1 MTEHNTVLFPVEFR
15 DMRDR
20 LFRLLQHF
28 SYEWREKPFELK
40 SGALSNMYVD
50 CRQTTLQSEGAYL
63 IGRLFTHLA
72 VTYAPRARGVG
83 GLTMGADPIVTA
95 VTNAAHFSSLSLI
108 RDGYLVRG
116 AEKDHGKGGLV
127 IGPKRLGPK
136 EEVIVVDDVITSG
149 GSMIQALK
157 ALRLECSFDIN
168 LAMALVDREEQDGLA
183 NIAKEV
189 KKVIALF
196 TLSELKNGRPDHVR
210 FMNC

>member
-15 DMRDR
+15 ELRTR
-20 LFRLLQHF
+20 LFRLIQRC
-28 SYEWREKPFELK
+28 SYEWREEPFQLK
-40 SGALSNMYVD
+40 SGAMSNTYVD
-50 CRQTTLQSEGAYL
+50 CSETSLRSEGAYL
-63 IGRLFTHLA
+63 IGRLFVHLA
-72 VTYAPRARGVG
+72 VTYAPKARGVG
-83 GLTMGADPIVTA
+83 GLAMGADPIVTA

-127 IGPKRLGPK
+127 IGPKHLGPK

-149 GSMIQALK
+149 GSMLQTVS
-157 ALRLECSFDIN
+157 ALRLERDFIVN
-168 LAMALVDREEQDGLA
+168 LAMALVDREEQDGVD

-189 KKVIALF
+189 SSVIALF
-196 TLSELKNGRPDHVR
+196 TLSELKSGQPDHVR